1 MDLLED
7 PSGPTPVGAPPRV
20 VAITGASRG
29 IGYAVA
35 ARFARANCQ
44 LALCD
49 QVDIADVDLNELEQG
64 SRFTPHFVSCDVSQP
79 NKAKAFVRST
89 VERFGRIDVLITSAG
104 IHRYGPSETVSPED
118 WSSVLAVNL
127 TGTFTCIQAVL
138 PTMLRQGSGRIITIS
153 SELGLT
159 GMPEYAAYCAS
170 KGGVIALTK
179 ALARE
184 YVGRGI
190 LINSVA
196 PGPVLTDL
204 LVNSPE
210 YDATSSPDLPLG
222 RYGLP
227 EEIAEMV
234 FAVAGGAGTFL
245 VGQIISPNGG
255 AVI

>member
-1 MDLLED
+1 MATLKSDSMRAQRD
-7 PSGPTPVGAPPRV
+7 NPPVV
-20 VAITGASRG
+20 VITGSSRG

-35 ARFARANCQ
+35 ARFAESGYQ

-49 QVDIADVDLNELEQG
+49 IAEPAETALATLGRTSGYRPLSVSGDLAQPATA
-64 SRFTPHFVSCDVSQP
+64 RHFIEEVVT
-79 NKAKAFVRST
+79 AF
-89 VERFGRIDVLITSAG
+89 GHIDVLITCAG
-104 IHRYGPSETVSPED
+104 IHRFGPSEAVSDQE
-118 WSSVLAVNL
+118 WSDVLAVNL
-127 TGTFTCIQAVL
+127 TGTFSCMQATL
-138 PTMLRQGSGRIITIS
+138 PVMLRQGGGRIITIS

-196 PGPVLTDL
+196 PGPVLTEML
-204 LVNSPE
+204 TNSPE
-210 YDATSSPDLPLG
+210 YDPTLPPTLPIG
-222 RYGLP
+222 RFGRP
-227 EEIAEMV
+227 EEIAAMV
-234 FAVAGGAGTFL
+234 HALAGEAGSFL
-245 VGQIISPNGG
+245 VGQVVSPNGG

>member
-1 MDLLED
+1 M
-7 PSGPTPVGAPPRV
+7 SAPRDNPPV
-20 VAITGASRG
+20 VAITGSSRG

-35 ARFARANCQ
+35 ARFAESGYQ

-49 QVDIADVDLNELEQG
+49 ITEPAETALAALGQSAYPPLSVSGDLAQPATAR
-64 SRFTPHFVSCDVSQP
+64 RFIEEVVT
-79 NKAKAFVRST
+79 A
-89 VERFGRIDVLITSAG
+89 FGRIDVLITCAG
-104 IHRYGPSETVSPED
+104 IHRFGPSEAVPDEE
-118 WSSVLAVNL
+118 WSNVLAVNL
-127 TGTFTCIQAVL
+127 TGTFSCIQATL
-138 PTMLRQGSGRIITIS
+138 PVMLRQGGGRIITIS

-196 PGPVLTDL
+196 PGPVLTDML
-204 LVNSPE
+204 TNSPE
-210 YDATSSPDLPLG
+210 YDPSSQPSLPIG
-222 RYGLP
+222 RFGRP
-227 EEIAEMV
+227 EEIAAMV
-234 FAVAGGAGTFL
+234 HAMAGEAGSFL
-245 VGQIISPNGG
+245 VGQVVSPNGG

>member
-1 MDLLED
+1 MVDRGTNV
-7 PSGPTPVGAPPRV
+7 PV

-29 IGYAVA
+29 IGHAVA
-35 ARFARANCQ
+35 LRFAASGSQ

-49 QVDIADVDLNELEQG
+49 VVEPSDAATQSINGATPLTPLFVGCDLARPEAAADFIGQTLE
-64 SRFTPHFVSCDVSQP
+64 T
-79 NKAKAFVRST
+79 
-89 VERFGRIDVLITSAG
+89 FGRIDVLITCAG
-104 IHRYGPSETVSPED
+104 LLRYGPSESISHED
-118 WSSVLAVNL
+118 WSTVMAVNL
-127 TGTFTCIQAVL
+127 TGTFACIQAAL
-138 PTMLRQGSGRIITIS
+138 PAMLRQGGGRIVTIS

-184 YVGRGI
+184 YAGRGI

-204 LVNSPE
+204 LINSPE
-210 YDATSSPDLPLG
+210 YDPLGQPDLPIG
-222 RYGLP
+222 RYGRP
-227 EEIAEMV
+227 EEIAAMV
-234 FAVAGGAGTFL
+234 HAIAGEAGDFL
-245 VGQIISPNGG
+245 VGQVISPNGG